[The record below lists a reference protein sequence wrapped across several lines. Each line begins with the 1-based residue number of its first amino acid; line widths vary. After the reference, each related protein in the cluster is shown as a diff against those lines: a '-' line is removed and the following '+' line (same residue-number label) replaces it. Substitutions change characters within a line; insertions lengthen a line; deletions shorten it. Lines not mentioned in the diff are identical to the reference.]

1 MSSSDVRSILNLPQ
15 AGPSTTSASRK
26 TTTAPKKPDG
36 ISRELYA
43 LIGNNAPSLAEAQA
57 SIAAVK
63 YRERPSLKSKRVHW
77 EWTPFTPAARHA
89 APACLS
95 HWARVTDAD
104 PAAIEYFGKFN
115 LHGPSI
121 MEYSQFEYDQHLNDP
136 EWTPH
141 ETAYLFDLLKTYDL
155 RFVVV
160 ADRYAYRGQTGT
172 GVEKRRSVEEIKDRY
187 YTICRRLVRTRTATD
202 PQAQQQLIHTYAFD
216 KAREIKR
223 KQYASELFHLTAA
236 EIAEEEA
243 LYVEIKR
250 MEQNERR
257 YRADRDDLM
266 RTVMGLDSGL
276 VEFDQSN
283 VELIF
288 GADKVRLIPLR
299 TSLISPQNK
308 KRKRA
313 EEGEPLPPPPPPPK
327 LNPKDQVAFDLA
339 HCIYHIPPPPTNP
352 HSSHLASKH
361 PVHQPIHLRSTKIPL
376 PKQNASIRITEL
388 LNELGIGAG
397 RLVMPTRSNIEMYD
411 SLLQAAGALVEMKRQ
426 VDRVEQEL
434 RTVKAQ
440 KEGLLPTLETRKV
453 RSESVTSTDT
463 TTTTN
468 RRSRPL

>member
-36 ISRELYA
+36 ISREL
-43 LIGNNAPSLAEAQA
+43 
-57 SIAAVK
+57 
-63 YRERPSLKSKRVHW
+63 

-104 PAAIEYFGKFN
+104 PAASGKSLDCEPVADNAVEYFGKFN

-172 GVEKRRSVEEIKDRY
+172 GVEKRRSVETV
-187 YTICRRLVRTRTATD
+187 TIPSVADWFVHVLLRIPKRNNNLSTHTPLTR
-202 PQAQQQLIHTYAFD
+202 
-216 KAREIKR
+216 R

-288 GADKVRLIPLR
+288 GADK
-299 TSLISPQNK
+299 NK

>member
-15 AGPSTTSASRK
+15 AGPSAPRRS
-26 TTTAPKKPDG
+26 TTANPAAKKPDG

-43 LIGNNAPSLAEAQA
+43 LIGDNAPSLAEAQA

-63 YRERPSLKSKRVHW
+63 YREKPSLKSKKVHW
-77 EWTPFTPAARHA
+77 EWTPFSPAARQDN
-89 APACLS
+89 PVKLG
-95 HWARVTDAD
+95 HWARITDAD
-104 PAAIEYFGKFN
+104 PGVSVEYFGKFN
-115 LHGPSI
+115 LHGPSV
-121 MEYSQFEYDQHLNDP
+121 MEYSQFEYDQHLSDP
-136 EWTPH
+136 NWTSH
-141 ETAYLFDLLKTYDL
+141 ETLYLFDLLKTYDL
-155 RFVVV
+155 RFIIV
-160 ADRYAYRGQTGT
+160 ADRYAYRGVTGT
-172 GVEKRRSVEEIKDRY
+172 ATEKKRSVEEIKDRY
-187 YTICRRLVRTRTATD
+187 YTICRRLVRTRTAAD
-202 PQAQQQLIHTYAFD
+202 PQAQQQLIHAYAFD

-243 LYVEIKR
+243 LYIEVKR

-266 RTVMGLDSGL
+266 RTIMGLDSGL

-283 VELIF
+283 VEAIF
-288 GADKVRLIPLR
+288 GIDK
-299 TSLISPQNK
+299 NK

-313 EEGEPLPPPPPPPK
+313 EEGEPAPPPPPPPK
-327 LNPKDQVAFDLA
+327 KHPKEQAAFDLA
-339 HCIYHIPPPPTNP
+339 HCIYHLPPPPTNP

-361 PVHQPIHLRSTKIPL
+361 PVHQPVHLRSTKIPP
-376 PKQNASIRITEL
+376 PKQNAAIRITEL
-388 LNELGIGAG
+388 LNELGISAHK
-397 RLVMPTRSNIEMYD
+397 LVMPTRNNIETFD
-411 SLLQAAGALVEMKRQ
+411 SLLQAAGALIDMKRQ

-440 KEGLLPTLETRKV
+440 KEGLLPIIDSRKA

-468 RRSRPL
+468 KNRPSRGL

>member
-15 AGPSTTSASRK
+15 AGPSTSTRK
-26 TTTAPKKPDG
+26 STTTARKPDG

-43 LIGNNAPSLAEAQA
+43 LIGDNAPSLAEAQA

-63 YRERPSLKSKRVHW
+63 YRERPSLKTKKVNW
-77 EWTPFTPAARHA
+77 AWTSFTPAARA
-89 APACLS
+89 DSPARLS
-95 HWARVTDAD
+95 HWARITDAD
-104 PAAIEYFGKFN
+104 PAASVAYFGQFN

-136 EWTPH
+136 DWTPH

-160 ADRYAYRGQTGT
+160 ADRYSYRGQTGN
-172 GVEKRRSVEEIKDRY
+172 GAERRRSVEDIKDRY
-187 YTICRRLVRTRTATD
+187 YTICRRLIRTRTATD
-202 PQAQQQLIHTYAFD
+202 PQAQQQLIHAFGFD
-216 KAREIKR
+216 KARETKR

-243 LYVEIKR
+243 LYIEIKR

-276 VEFDQSN
+276 VEFDQAD
-283 VELIF
+283 VEAIF
-288 GADKVRLIPLR
+288 GVDK
-299 TSLISPQNK
+299 NK

-313 EEGEPLPPPPPPPK
+313 EEGEPVPPVPLPPK
-327 LNPKDQVAFDLA
+327 MNAKDQATFDLT
-339 HCIYHIPPPPTNP
+339 HCIYHIPLPPSNP
-352 HSSHLASKH
+352 QSSHLASKH
-361 PVHQPIHLRSTKIPL
+361 PVHQSVHLRSSKIPL

-388 LNELGIGAG
+388 LSELGIPAG
-397 RLVMPTRSNIEMYD
+397 RMIMPTRSNIEMYD

-434 RTVKAQ
+434 RTVRAQ
-440 KEGLLPTLETRKV
+440 KEGLLPTLETRKM

-463 TTTTN
+463 TTTNN